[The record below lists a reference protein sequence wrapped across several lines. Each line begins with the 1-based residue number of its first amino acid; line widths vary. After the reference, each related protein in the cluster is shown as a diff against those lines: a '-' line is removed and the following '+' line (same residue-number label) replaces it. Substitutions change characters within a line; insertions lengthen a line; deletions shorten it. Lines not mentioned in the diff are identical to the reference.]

1 MGLNNANFIGGLN
14 ANDPDYN
21 DLVADSASHV
31 RAIKRAL
38 QQTLPSLTGG
48 VTVGPVAL
56 NGFET
61 RIAALEAR
69 ALTTTPMASGRA
81 LLPGTG
87 TFTEDT
93 LTFQPS
99 KLFVMTAVAGAEGT
113 QAGMSFGFTDG
124 VFHDC
129 HNHNVWSAGALG
141 VNTYNSNNENAG
153 QLSPPNRIG
162 IISMPSSSNI
172 ILLFTSFTSNGFV
185 LEQTATDDDEST
197 VIWTAWK

>member
-61 RIAALEAR
+61 RIAALEAQ

-129 HNHNVWSAGALG
+129 HSHSVWSAGALG
-141 VNTYNSNNENAG
+141 VNTHSNNNENAG

-162 IISMPSSSNI
+162 FTNMPGSNI
-172 ILLFTSFTSNGFV
+172 TLLFTSFTSNGFV
-185 LEQTATDDDEST
+185 LEHVSAVDDEST